1 MILFMTRA
9 LLSPTR
15 TAIACHLCF
24 TDRLKQSTSSLI
36 DIPLTPRAPSSL
48 PTSSLTDDLAC
59 CFRLAPLAG
68 ALDQFTGPQ
77 LTVWIPSFAQAD
89 CCLIVH
95 FGEAKL
101 TLLPLLGLSHC
112 WCLRPLAT
120 VLFTE
125 LVGGLNFFCNA
136 LAASLSVVAR
146 GLAFWLNLLRSDLV
160 FFW

>member
-1 MILFMTRA
+1 MVICLYSSASKGDRRQEDLFFFATEDIAKSYTIYLYPPLFRA
-9 LLSPTR
+9 E
-15 TAIACHLCF
+15 
-24 TDRLKQSTSSLI
+24 
-36 DIPLTPRAPSSL
+36 
-48 PTSSLTDDLAC
+48 SSLTDDLAC